1 MKDYGI
7 GVKCVMV
14 VQKEGLNEEG
24 FVEDLKEYGEVWDRE
39 DNILDTDPD
48 SNIPVRM
55 FYIKTD
61 FGKYVKLK
69 LDYMC
74 VEPRRFVLFPMMSLN
89 DKIKVMEIK
98 VEAH

>member
-1 MKDYGI
+1 MEDII

-14 VQKEGLNEEG
+14 VQKEGLDEEG
-24 FVEDLKEYGEVWDRE
+24 FVKDLEEYGEVWDRE
-39 DNILDTDPD
+39 DNVLDTEPE

-55 FYIKTD
+55 FYIKTTY
-61 FGKYVKLK
+61 GKYVKLK

-89 DKIKVMEIK
+89 DKIKVMEMK